1 MAYLQDVF
9 LKDEADENLMV
20 HSKDCRVTIA
30 TLFIWILWWCLWTPL
45 WMALCCHGR
54 ATHFSCGKNL
64 TSWCFSIVVTV
75 FCCHCRLWIYKNN
88 IFLIPQT
95 WSWFLLLM
103 VHIWISS
110 SLSKCDANL
119 LIATWILIHNCGS
132 KIYPSWQFMMRNIM
146 FCTVLFPKVIEDSF
160 TCLFLCMYQHSL
172 H

>member
-64 TSWCFSIVVTV
+64 
-75 FCCHCRLWIYKNN
+75 
-88 IFLIPQT
+88 
-95 WSWFLLLM
+95 
-103 VHIWISS
+103 
-110 SLSKCDANL
+110 
-119 LIATWILIHNCGS
+119 
-132 KIYPSWQFMMRNIM
+132 
-146 FCTVLFPKVIEDSF
+146 
-160 TCLFLCMYQHSL
+160 
-172 H
+172 